1 MKQFL
6 LAGDKFMSEIH
17 LRQPEFTYSACR
29 LFTKK
34 KKRKKK
40 ERKNIKIKKIK
51 TVDNTIYLSKLT
63 R

>member
-1 MKQFL
+1 MP
-6 LAGDKFMSEIH
+6 EIH

-40 ERKNIKIKKIK
+40 ERKNTKVKKIK
-51 TVDNTIYLSKLT
+51 TGDNTIYLSKLT

>member
-6 LAGDKFMSEIH
+6 LAGDKFMPEIH

-34 KKRKKK
+34 KKK
-40 ERKNIKIKKIK
+40 RKNTKIEKIK
-51 TVDNTIYLSKLT
+51 TGDNTIYLSKLT

>member
-6 LAGDKFMSEIH
+6 LAGDKFMPEIH

-34 KKRKKK
+34 KKEKK
-40 ERKNIKIKKIK
+40 ERKNTKVKKIK
-51 TVDNTIYLSKLT
+51 TGGNTIYLSKLT